1 MGCVHTHRRILTI
14 GGWGSP
20 SHVPS
25 VVQKIREDNQKVGK
39 TGRVVSQV
47 LALRPKHNKI
57 RARWALDVPLESML
71 ERV

>member
-1 MGCVHTHRRILTI
+1 MPIVE
-14 GGWGSP
+14 GWGSP
-20 SHVPS
+20 SHLRS

-39 TGRVVSQV
+39 TSRVISQV

-57 RARWALDVPLESML
+57 RARWASNVMLESML